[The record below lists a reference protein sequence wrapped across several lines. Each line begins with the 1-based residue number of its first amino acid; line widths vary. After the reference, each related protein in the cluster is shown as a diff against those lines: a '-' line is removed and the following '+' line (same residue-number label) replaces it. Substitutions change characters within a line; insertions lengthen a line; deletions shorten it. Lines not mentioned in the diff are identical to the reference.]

1 MRITNKNG
9 GVLVEDV
16 PPEEAEQEEAYM
28 ESQDSLTTLRM
39 SGRKRKPPPE
49 NLNSYENEL
58 QNVMSHFIMTQY
70 LLKKEPKKNPVKDDE
85 AVIKEITQLN
95 DWYVMEPLSYGS

>member
-49 NLNSYENEL
+49 HLNSYENEL
-58 QNVMSHFIMTQY
+58 QNVMSHFIMTQ
-70 LLKKEPKKNPVKDDE
+70 
-85 AVIKEITQLN
+85 
-95 DWYVMEPLSYGS
+95 